1 MRENRWKIKKRA
13 KENQAK
19 RCVELFQVLG
29 GEPSGLSIT
38 PSEGVFQITEI
49 HIPEFNETFPNG
61 LNNRDRSGLKNMIE
75 MGCFRDCALYF
86 ISEIVEF

>member
-13 KENQAK
+13 KGNQAK

-49 HIPEFNETFPNG
+49 HVPEFNETFPNG
-61 LNNRDRSGLKNMIE
+61 LNNLIE